1 MTWANPNT
9 PNLPDYIL
17 FVQKAMAIDPLYLP
31 SNSPFFQWT
40 FDKALA
46 LVIQIPYQRLR
57 WAPAEHQGAAG
68 ADYTLAVY
76 NCAGHLLLETAQDQ
90 PGRDYFNKTRADLG
104 LNHFSAGVAAST
116 SDQSTSTSLATPD
129 ALHQL
134 TIGDLGF
141 MRTLYGRAY
150 LSFQQDFG
158 GIFGLS

>member
-40 FDKALA
+40 LDKALA
-46 LVIQIPYQRLR
+46 LVIKIPC
-57 WAPAEHQGAAG
+57 AAG

-104 LNHFSAGVAAST
+104 LNHFAAGVVAST

-150 LSFQQDFG
+150 LSYNQDFG

>member
-1 MTWANPNT
+1 MAWVNPNA

-17 FVQKAMAIDPLYLP
+17 FVQQAMAIDPLYLP
-31 SNSPFFQWT
+31 SNSPLFQWT
-40 FDKALA
+40 LDKALA
-46 LVIQIPYQRLR
+46 LVIQVPC
-57 WAPAEHQGAAG
+57 AAS

-104 LNHFSAGVAAST
+104 LNHFSAGVVAST
-116 SDQSTSTSLATPD
+116 SDQSTSTSLATSD

-141 MRTLYGRAY
+141 LRTLYGRAY
-150 LSFQQDFG
+150 LSYNQDFG
-158 GIFGLS
+158 GLWGLS